1 MPFKSLFNTLHFIC
15 NHPLTKNNRLSAV
28 SRWLKWQVASRMVP
42 GAVAINFVDD
52 IQILVKRGMTGA
64 TGNIYTGLHEFE
76 DMAFVIHFLRPGDLF
91 IDVGANIGS
100 YTLLAGGV
108 VGAECIAV
116 EPLPA
121 TYRHLQ
127 RNMLLNNLGNKVTLL
142 NIAIGREE
150 GNIRFT
156 AGLDTEN
163 HVVSDAESKTVE
175 SITVAVTTL
184 DKIVGAKKPR
194 LMKIDVEGFESNVIA
209 AAEQT
214 LSSPYL
220 DAVLLELNGL
230 GKRYGF
236 DETLIHEKMLGYGFS
251 PYIYSPFL
259 RSLTIASG
267 MNPHGNTLYVRNV
280 ASVSKRVVAAPVF
293 HVLNQSI

>member
-1 MPFKSLFNTLHFIC
+1 MSFKLLFNTLCFIC
-15 NHPLTKNNRLSAV
+15 NHPLNKNNRFSALN
-28 SRWLKWQVASRMVP
+28 RWLKWQVASRLAP
-42 GAVAINFVDD
+42 GAVAVNFVDD
-52 IQILVKRGMTGA
+52 VQLLTERGMTGA

-76 DMAFVIHFLRPGDLF
+76 DMAFVMHFLRPGDLF
-91 IDVGANIGS
+91 IDVGANVGS

-127 RNMLLNNLGNKVTLL
+127 RNISLNNLGNNVTLL
-142 NIAIGREE
+142 NVAVGRED
-150 GNIRFT
+150 GNISFT
-156 AGLDTEN
+156 SGLDTEN
-163 HVVSDAESKTVE
+163 HVVSDAECGAIET
-175 SITVAVTTL
+175 ITVAVTTL
-184 DKIVGAKKPR
+184 DKIVGDNKPR

-209 AAEQT
+209 SAEHT

-220 DAVLLELNGL
+220 NAVLLELNGL

-236 DETLIHEKMLGYGFS
+236 DETLIHKKMLGFGFS
-251 PYIYSPFL
+251 PYTYSPFK
-259 RSLTIASG
+259 RSLAPTSE
-267 MNPHGNTLYVRNV
+267 MNPHGNTLYIRDIDAVT
-280 ASVSKRVVAAPVF
+280 KRVATAPMF